1 MRESE
6 RVKLAR
12 SLHDGIAQ
20 DLVGVSY
27 RLQSLLTLEST
38 PLLTRS
44 TLREAIFDIDAL
56 SLKVRDEIY
65 ALRNSPEV
73 ITLSELKSN
82 LVRLPEGIVVAIQ
95 SEIEPGQLIQSELL
109 AIFTELIRNATTHA
123 GATRIEINIDSVK
136 DKYRCV
142 VHDDGS
148 GEISVRDG
156 RYGLIGIQELLSK
169 IGGEI
174 SIDQEGL
181 RRLTLIFPN
190 PQFS

>member
-20 DLVGVSY
+20 DLIGVSY
-27 RLQSLLTLEST
+27 RLQSLLALEST
-38 PLLTRS
+38 SLQMRS

-73 ITLSELKSN
+73 ITLTELHSN
-82 LVRLPEGIVVAIQ
+82 LSRLPEGIVVAIQ
-95 SEIEPGQLIQSELL
+95 SEIAPEHLIQSELL
-109 AIFTELIRNATTHA
+109 TIFTELIRNARTHA
-123 GATRIEINIDSVK
+123 GATRIEISLESVN
-136 DKYRCV
+136 DRYRCV
-142 VHDDGS
+142 VRDNGS

-156 RYGLIGIQELLSK
+156 RYGLIGIQELLLE
-169 IGGEI
+169 IGGEL
-174 SIDQEGL
+174 SIESEGL

-190 PQFS
+190 PQFL

>member
-1 MRESE
+1 MQESE

-27 RLQSLLTLEST
+27 RLQSLLALEGT
-38 PLLTRS
+38 PLVMRS
-44 TLREAIFDIDAL
+44 SLREVIFDIDAL
-56 SLKVRDEIY
+56 LLKVRDEIY

-73 ITLSELKSN
+73 ITLEELRQSITAS
-82 LVRLPEGIVVAIQ
+82 PELIEIIFQ
-95 SEIEPGQLIQSELL
+95 SEIEPGHLIQSELL

-123 GATRIEINIDSVK
+123 GATRIEIIVK
-136 DKYRCV
+136 VVNDQYRCV

-148 GEISVRDG
+148 GEITVRDG
-156 RYGLIGIQELLSK
+156 HYGLIGIQELLSK

-174 SIDQEGL
+174 SIGREGL
-181 RRLTLIFPN
+181 RRLTLIFPI
-190 PQFS
+190 PQSS